1 MIVEVSGSCR
11 ECRGLLGDR
20 SLVRRP
26 ALPAASP
33 FPRFDPRGILSFL
46 LPLLLDRHAYL
57 SLVKQ
62 THALIGSPAAMSKML
77 ADCEV
82 LYIPVFLARAKM
94 VKASYFEGGIR
105 CSRQSNGTPDIT
117 LANG

>member
-1 MIVEVSGSCR
+1 MSLPGTFRTCPASPMMSGHCDREDMIWGTQPSGS
-11 ECRGLLGDR
+11 
-20 SLVRRP
+20 
-26 ALPAASP
+26 
-33 FPRFDPRGILSFL
+33 PR
-46 LPLLLDRHAYL
+46 
-57 SLVKQ
+57 Q

-94 VKASYFEGGIR
+94 AKASYFEGGIR
-105 CSRQSNGTPDIT
+105 CSRQSNGVPDIT

>member
-1 MIVEVSGSCR
+1 M
-11 ECRGLLGDR
+11 
-20 SLVRRP
+20 P
-26 ALPAASP
+26 
-33 FPRFDPRGILSFL
+33 
-46 LPLLLDRHAYL
+46 
-57 SLVKQ
+57 
-62 THALIGSPAAMSKML
+62 KML

-94 VKASYFEGGIR
+94 AKASYFEGGIR